1 MKILAIIP
9 ARCGSKGIKHKNIVK
24 ISGKP
29 LIQYTIEPALKSL
42 KNGLVERLIVSTDC
56 EEIKQVVQGLGVE
69 VPFLRPKEISGDKAK
84 AIDYIIHA
92 LDFFGEKNIFFDAV
106 LVLQPTAPLREY
118 DDIEKSINLFK
129 NFPNSDSLISCY
141 KEEYFNSLVTYK
153 KNNNLAIPVNPDHNK
168 GIRRQEHETIFI
180 RNGAIYIAKV
190 KYLRKSLRII
200 ADIPLMYE
208 MPKSKS
214 VNIDTEEDLKILRKL
229 LLFLVF

>member
-208 MPKSKS
+208 MPKIKS
-214 VNIDTEEDLKILRKL
+214 VNIDT
-229 LLFLVF
+229 